1 VLKKICPLWFGTWR
15 SFVFLVGSRVSEPNK
30 LFQNPICVSDRPV
43 YYKFV
48 PDFLNASVLYLLL
61 LKSGDRKY

>member
-1 VLKKICPLWFGTWR
+1 M
-15 SFVFLVGSRVSEPNK
+15 SEPNK
-30 LFQNPICVSDRPV
+30 LFQNPICVSDRLV

-48 PDFLNASVLYLLL
+48 TDILSAFVLYLLL